1 MRLEEISAPG
11 IFGDRMALG
20 GELYIGE
27 GRTLP
32 GIVEDDEDVPV
43 DVTHHTFSVTAEA
56 YTADGQDVRSLT
68 NWTLM
73 VPQPP
78 LPVTFAQEGNPTA
91 GGNELVIPTTIFSNV
106 NVALNATRELPVLV
120 LYLKVNDSEGNTDI
134 ERMAVLYRRGG

>member
-11 IFGDRMALG
+11 IFGDRSAQG
-20 GELYIGE
+20 GELLIGE
-27 GRTLP
+27 ARTLP
-32 GIVEDDEDVPV
+32 GIVEDDEEVPV

-56 YTADGQDVRSLT
+56 YTADGPNVRNLT

-78 LPVTFAQEGNPTA
+78 LPVTFAQEGNPAA
-91 GGNELVIPTTIFSNV
+91 GGNELVIPRSIFSNV

-120 LYLKVNDSEGNTDI
+120 LYLKVEDGDGNVDI